1 MTPLNQLCCAATLAT
16 LTLLPMTAFAQE
28 NGPCTDDIAKLR
40 RELSTQVGL
49 GAPISEPDYGQ
60 QKGPSDRAG
69 QPSVADTTGS
79 TASPL
84 KPGSSETDRAQPGGA
99 SRESGGS
106 PGTVGGVSGP
116 TGATGQADGV
126 ASGRIATSPEDV
138 RRQSENRPTMAAAAA
153 LGGAAKAGADLNTED
168 KASQAK
174 MALQRAIDLNA
185 KGDQG
190 CATVVKEARELM
202 PKQGS

>member
-1 MTPLNQLCCAATLAT
+1 MTPSSRLCLAATFAALT
-16 LTLLPMTAFAQE
+16 LTPVAVLAQE

-60 QKGPSDRAG
+60 QKGPNDTAG
-69 QPSVADTTGS
+69 GRSAADTTGS
-79 TASPL
+79 TA
-84 KPGSSETDRAQPGGA
+84 KPGSPETDRAQPGGA

-116 TGATGQADGV
+116 TGPTGQADGV
-126 ASGRIATSPEDV
+126 ASGRVATSPDDV
-138 RRQSENRPTMAAAAA
+138 RRQSENRPTAAAAA
-153 LGGAAKAGADLNTED
+153 AKGGDAKAAPELGSED
-168 KASQAK
+168 KVSQAK

-185 KGDQG
+185 KGDRG
-190 CATVVKEARELM
+190 CATVVNEARELM
-202 PKQGS
+202 PQKQGG